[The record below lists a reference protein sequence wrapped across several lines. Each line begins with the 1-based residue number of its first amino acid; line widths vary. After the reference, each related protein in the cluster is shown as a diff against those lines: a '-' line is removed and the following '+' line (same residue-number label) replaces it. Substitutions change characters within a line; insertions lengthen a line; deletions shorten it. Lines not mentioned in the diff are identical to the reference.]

1 MPRCISCRSLDLLDV
16 ILATQ
21 WTAVIT
27 LDRKGGEPFP
37 QRRCSLLSKWLFY
50 DCIKLFASVQASGLY
65 WSVKPMLPNTT
76 GLLGWK
82 GVETFTT
89 SVWLQLPRGRRSQKV
104 VQVALLGLCNS
115 MVYIAALT
123 FRTRYTSGMNCGS
136 SECMLTWL
144 IKRFEAWP
152 TTSTMLFQVS
162 ISVLS
167 WFFQLMISAWLV
179 LCSQWSSSFSLS
191 YPKGVLRWSRPR
203 LPKGPLCTKCRFVR
217 RTSLESERATRI
229 PSGEQNH

>member
-1 MPRCISCRSLDLLDV
+1 MLALPRCISCRSLDLLDV

-82 GVETFTT
+82 GVETFTS

-179 LCSQWSSSFSLS
+179 LCSQWPSSFSLS

-203 LPKGPLCTKCRFVR
+203 LPEGPLCTKCRF
-217 RTSLESERATRI
+217 SERATRI
-229 PSGEQNH
+229 PSGKRNH

>member
-1 MPRCISCRSLDLLDV
+1 MLALPRCISCRSLDLLDV

-82 GVETFTT
+82 GVETFTS

-179 LCSQWSSSFSLS
+179 LCSQWPSSFSLS

-203 LPKGPLCTKCRFVR
+203 LPEGPLCTKCRF
-217 RTSLESERATRI
+217 SERATRI

>member
-1 MPRCISCRSLDLLDV
+1 MLALPRCISCRSLDLLDV

-82 GVETFTT
+82 GVETFTS

-144 IKRFEAWP
+144 IKRFEAWS

-179 LCSQWSSSFSLS
+179 LCSQWPSSFSLS

-203 LPKGPLCTKCRFVR
+203 F
-217 RTSLESERATRI
+217 ATRI
-229 PSGEQNH
+229 PSGERNH

>member
-1 MPRCISCRSLDLLDV
+1 MLALPRCISCRSLDLLDV

-82 GVETFTT
+82 SVETFTS

-179 LCSQWSSSFSLS
+179 LCSQWPSSFSLS

-203 LPKGPLCTKCRFVR
+203 LPEGPLCTKCRF
-217 RTSLESERATRI
+217 SERATRI